1 MGRYDRHSKWIIGQ
15 HGDSI
20 LRLGGLS
27 DEIVKWYAAQAEIV
41 EPTKLPDGLLEV
53 LFTGRKGTD
62 TFIIEIVTYADK
74 RVFRQVQ
81 EDVALVYAQRKII
94 PEVLVVVLRPKGSVD
109 IVGSH
114 VLTSRLGW
122 TRWETNCRVV
132 QLWHVPEETIWS
144 LRDPGLVR
152 WIPLCKSDRSPEA
165 VVDQCRETIERD
177 ALVSEQLNLLVVT
190 QVFTWLR
197 YQDNSLLQRLGGRKM
212 ITDSD
217 LIQEVVE
224 ELVEERVSKVVE
236 ERVSK
241 VVEERV
247 SKVELE
253 KGIRENSEA
262 ILAVLE
268 SRFDSLPEEL
278 LRRLRQ
284 VRDEAE
290 LKRLIRWA
298 ARCPDMVS
306 FLCDLPE

>member
-1 MGRYDRHSKWIIGQ
+1 
-15 HGDSI
+15 
-20 LRLGGLS
+20 
-27 DEIVKWYAAQAEIV
+27 
-41 EPTKLPDGLLEV
+41 
-53 LFTGRKGTD
+53 
-62 TFIIEIVTYADK
+62 
-74 RVFRQVQ
+74 
-81 EDVALVYAQRKII
+81 
-94 PEVLVVVLRPKGSVD
+94 
-109 IVGSH
+109 
-114 VLTSRLGW
+114 
-122 TRWETNCRVV
+122 
-132 QLWHVPEETIWS
+132 
-144 LRDPGLVR
+144 
-152 WIPLCKSDRSPEA
+152 
-165 VVDQCRETIERD
+165 VDQCRETIERD

-247 SKVELE
+247 SKVVEERVSKVELE

-290 LKRLIRWA
+290 LKRLIRSA
-298 ARCPDMVS
+298 VRCPDMDT
-306 FLCDLPE
+306 FLRELPA